1 MLLFHGTYLQLL
13 NQVLKVDKVYLIPNI
28 SHWKISE
35 GIEIITA
42 SYFIFMSSLSFST
55 AFVLFGSISSDL
67 A

>member
-1 MLLFHGTYLQLL
+1 ML
-13 NQVLKVDKVYLIPNI
+13 NQVLEVDKVYLIPNI

-35 GIEIITA
+35 GIEIITV
-42 SYFIFMSSLSFST
+42 SYFIFMSSLSFVT